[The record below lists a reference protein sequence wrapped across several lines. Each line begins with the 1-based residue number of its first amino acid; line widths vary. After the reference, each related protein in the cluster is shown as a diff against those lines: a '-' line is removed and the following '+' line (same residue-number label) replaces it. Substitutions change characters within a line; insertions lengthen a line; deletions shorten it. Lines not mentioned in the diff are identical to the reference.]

1 MCAAGEMWL
10 AFVAMRLTR
19 SEYFRTQT
27 LCADLV
33 KFL

>member
-1 MCAAGEMWL
+1 MCAASEMSL
-10 AFVAMRLTR
+10 AFITVRLTR

-33 KFL
+33 KFR